1 MSPRRDMKRLRAWA
15 PLVLLGA
22 LTCAGSALA
31 DPGVSST
38 EVVLGQ
44 PAAFSGPS
52 AGLGVEM
59 WRGASAAFAEANDAG
74 GVHGRKI
81 RLVAADD
88 ALNPEQAAL
97 TALRLLK
104 EQQVFA
110 LFGGVGD
117 ATLVKVLPVLLRA
130 FQREQAFYF
139 APSSGAQ
146 PQREPPWQPAVFNVR
161 ASYRQEIRAIV
172 DAFIALGRRRIGLF
186 VQNDAFG
193 AIGRDAILRALQD
206 YGVKPVADATYR
218 KGQEY
223 TVSTQPQLDVL
234 RAGGA
239 DAIIAIGTAPACA
252 ALIRDARMSGWDIPV
267 HSPSVVGADA
277 LVSLLRAEEQRVR
290 RPLLDNLIFTQVTP
304 SYEDTDLDL
313 VQQYRAAMERYRP
326 TTPPGLSVGYTPPA
340 LHGFGSL
347 EGYISAR
354 AFLAVLDKAGP
365 ELTRQRFHAAAEAMG
380 KFDLGLRAVGEL
392 SPTRHQALNK
402 VWFTHFTT
410 EGWRTTSAPGTVLR

>member
-1 MSPRRDMKRLRAWA
+1 MKPRSDVKRPRAWA
-15 PLVLLGA
+15 RWLLLGA
-22 LTCAGSALA
+22 LTCAGAALA
-31 DPGVSST
+31 DPGVSAT

-74 GVHGRKI
+74 GVHGRKVRI
-81 RLVAADD
+81 VAADD
-88 ALNPEQAAL
+88 ALNPEQAAPA
-97 TALRLLK
+97 ALRLLK

-117 ATLVKVLPVLLRA
+117 ATLMKVLPVLLRA

-139 APSSGAQ
+139 APASGAQ
-146 PQREPPWQPAVFNVR
+146 PQREPPWEPAVFNVR

-206 YGVKPVADATYR
+206 YGIKPVADATYR
-218 KGQEY
+218 KGQDY
-223 TVSTQPQLDVL
+223 ATSTRPQLDVL

-239 DAIIAIGTAPACA
+239 DVIIAIGTSQACA
-252 ALIRDARMSGWDIPV
+252 ALIRDARLSGWDIPV

-290 RPLLDNLIFTQVTP
+290 KPLLDNLIFTQVVP
-304 SYEDTDLDL
+304 SYDDTSVDL
-313 VQQYRAAMERYRP
+313 VQQYRAAMQRYQP
-326 TTPPGLSVGYTPPA
+326 TAPAGVGGGYTPPA
-340 LHGFGSL
+340 LHSFGSL
-347 EGYISAR
+347 EGYVSAR

-365 ELTRQRFHAAAEAMG
+365 ELTRQRFHAAAEEIG

-392 SPTRHQALNK
+392 SPRRHQVLSK
-402 VWFTHFTT
+402 VWFTYFTT
-410 EGWRTTSAPGTVLR
+410 DGWRTTSAPGTVLR

>member
-1 MSPRRDMKRLRAWA
+1 MSPRRDVKRLRGLA
-15 PLVLLGA
+15 PWLLLGA
-22 LTCAGSALA
+22 LTCAGAVLA
-31 DPGVSST
+31 EPGVSPT

-59 WRGASAAFAEANDAG
+59 WRGASAAFAEANAAG
-74 GVHGRKI
+74 GVHGRKVRI
-81 RLVAADD
+81 VAADD
-88 ALNPEQAAL
+88 ALNPEQAAPA
-97 TALRLLK
+97 ALRLLK

-117 ATLVKVLPVLLRA
+117 ATLMKVLPVLLRA

-146 PQREPPWQPAVFNVR
+146 PQREPPWEPAVFNVR

-206 YGVKPVADATYR
+206 YGLKPAADATYR
-218 KGQEY
+218 KGQDF
-223 TVSTQPQLDVL
+223 TVSTQPQLEVL
-234 RAGGA
+234 RAGKT
-239 DAIIAIGTAPACA
+239 DAIIAIGTAQACA
-252 ALIRDARMSGWDIPV
+252 ALIRDARLAGWDLPI

-277 LVSLLRAEEQRVR
+277 LVSLLRAEEQRVSK
-290 RPLLDNLIFTQVTP
+290 PLLGNLIFTQVVP
-304 SYEDTDLDL
+304 SYDDTDLDL
-313 VQQYRAAMERYRP
+313 VQQYRAAMERHRP
-326 TTPPGLSVGYTPPA
+326 TAPPGLGGGYTPA
-340 LHGFGSL
+340 SLYSFGSL

-354 AFLAVLDKAGP
+354 AMLAVLEKTGP
-365 ELTRQRFHAAAEAMG
+365 ELTRQRFHAAAESMG

-392 SPTRHQALNK
+392 SPTRHQVLSK
-402 VWFTHFTT
+402 VWFTYVTA